1 MGKLPSND
9 YSILIVDDIPKN
21 IQVLG
26 SLLQNDKYSI
36 EFALDGQTAL
46 EWVEK
51 KDFDLVLLDVMMP
64 EMNGFEVCRIIKA
77 NPETQKVPVIFIT
90 ANNHIESTIEGFMA
104 GAADYVTKPFNK
116 EELLARVSTH
126 LELKRSRDEIEKKNE
141 LITDSIE
148 YARSIQ
154 NAVMQSSNNLIA
166 EGPEHFIYFKPKD
179 IVSGDF
185 YWLKSVDNK
194 IIIAVMDCTG
204 HGVPGAFM
212 SMLGITLLN
221 EVVIREKI
229 IRPDK
234 ILNRLR
240 EQIIDTL
247 GQKGISLESRDG
259 MDGSIISLDQQNRL
273 IEYSGANNHIYL
285 IRNNEITKLIV
296 DRMPL
301 AYSENMADFN
311 VYEIQIE
318 KNDMIYLFTDGFAD
332 QFGGEH
338 NKKFMSTSFKRL
350 LLDNHEK
357 ALTEQGQIL
366 DNKFSAWKGDGEQI
380 DDVLVLGMRL

>member
-1 MGKLPSND
+1 MRKLSSNH
-9 YSILIVDDIPKN
+9 YNILIVDDVPEN

-26 SLLQNDKYSI
+26 SLLQEENCYI
-36 EFALDGQTAL
+36 EFAMDGQTAL

-51 KDFDLVLLDVMMP
+51 KDFDLILLDIMMP
-64 EMNGFEVCRIIKA
+64 EMNGFEVCRIIKT
-77 NPETQKVPVIFIT
+77 NPEKKKVPIIFIT
-90 ANNHIESTIEGFMA
+90 AKNDIDSTIEGFKA

-126 LELKRSRDEIEKKNE
+126 LELKRSRDEIENKNVT
-141 LITDSIE
+141 IIDSIK
-148 YARSIQ
+148 YARKIQ
-154 NAVMQSSNNLIA
+154 NAVLQSLHNQLL
-166 EGPEHFIYFKPKD
+166 EGLEYFVYFKPKD

-229 IRPDK
+229 IRTDK
-234 ILNRLR
+234 ILNRIR

-247 GQKGISLESRDG
+247 GQKGILLESRDG
-259 MDGSIISLDQQNRL
+259 MDGSIISFDQQNRL
-273 IEYSGANNHIYL
+273 IEYSGANNRIYL
-285 IRNNEITKLIV
+285 IRNNEITKLIA

-301 AYSENMADFN
+301 AYSENMADFSAH
-311 VYEIQIE
+311 EIQIE

-338 NKKFMSTSFKRL
+338 NKKFMSSSFKQL
-350 LLDNHEK
+350 LLDIHEK
-357 ALTEQGQIL
+357 ALTEQRQIL
-366 DNKFSAWKGDGEQI
+366 DNKFSEWKGDNEQI
-380 DDVLVLGMRL
+380 DDVLVVGIRL